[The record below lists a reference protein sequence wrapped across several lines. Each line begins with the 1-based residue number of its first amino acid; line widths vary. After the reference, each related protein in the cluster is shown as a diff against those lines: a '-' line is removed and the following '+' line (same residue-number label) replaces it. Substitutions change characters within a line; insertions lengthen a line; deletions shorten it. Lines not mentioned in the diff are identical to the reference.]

1 MREVKKP
8 DVRRSEIVDT
18 ALRLFARKGY
28 EKTTVEAIIG
38 ELGVAKGCFYHHF
51 RSKEE
56 LFDACATAAAQALT
70 GQYVAIL
77 ADTSL
82 AAGARLVRFLD
93 HTYRLAEAPDGILRQ
108 PQPPAVIEV
117 DQKVSTLVSTDLLPA
132 MTDLVG
138 DGMRSGEFDAVDAE
152 MTATAVLGALTNLHN
167 VYTGRVDLDLAAH
180 RRGVIALLVRIL
192 GASPGLGDGRDA

>member
-18 ALRLFARKGY
+18 ALRLFATRGY
-28 EKTTVEAIIG
+28 EKTTVGAIIG

-56 LFDACATAAAQALT
+56 LFDACATVAAQALT
-70 GQYVAIL
+70 ADYLLILQDDSVAPG
-77 ADTSL
+77 T
-82 AAGARLVRFLD
+82 RLVRFLD

-108 PQPPAVIEV
+108 PQPPVVTEV
-117 DQKVSTLVSTDLLPA
+117 DQKISTLVSTELLPA
-132 MTDLVG
+132 MTVLVG
-138 DGMRSGEFDAVDAE
+138 DGMRSREFDVADAE
-152 MTATAVLGALTNLHN
+152 MTAAAVLGALTNLHN
-167 VYTGRVDLDLAAH
+167 VYTGRADLDLAAH

-192 GASPGLGDGRDA
+192 GSPPGLGGDSDA